1 MKWLS
6 VPMNKKI
13 FAGLSL
19 LILLLLAAGLL
30 IWPTKEPAPQKI
42 RGNVQMGFYD
52 LMAQRKEVYDSSMQT
67 VGNTI
72 LTTITSPD
80 DNRFVLKGKFTRQ
93 GIDDGKIFFSYTPI
107 YSSTTRSGLMI
118 DGLVDLLM
126 HVDVW
131 MEPLHHNGQPIVV
144 GQSGMIFL
152 YPLRK

>member
-13 FAGLSL
+13 FAGFSL
-19 LILLLLAAGLL
+19 LILLVTASLFM
-30 IWPTKEPAPQKI
+30 WPTKAPLPQKI
-42 RGNVQMGFYD
+42 QGNVQMGFYD

-67 VGNTI
+67 VGHTV

-131 MEPLHHNGQPIVV
+131 MEPLQFNGQPIVV